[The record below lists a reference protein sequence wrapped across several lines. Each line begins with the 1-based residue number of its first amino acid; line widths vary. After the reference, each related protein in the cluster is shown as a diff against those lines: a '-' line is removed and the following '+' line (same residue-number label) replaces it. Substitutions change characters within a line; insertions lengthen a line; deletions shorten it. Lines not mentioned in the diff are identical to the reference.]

1 MTRLFKHLLFRLVA
15 CAWLLSA
22 CAQMEPRSWALT
34 PAQRES
40 QQAVIQ
46 QLLAQPL
53 QSDEAVQLAL
63 LNNASLQAL
72 LAQHQAD
79 RSDAAQQGQISNP
92 LLSLDKLRMGS
103 ELEIGR
109 MVSFGLFD
117 LLTLPQRRAVAD
129 LRVSQE
135 TLRLSTTVVEHI
147 NQVRLAW
154 VKAVA
159 AQQQLQYAN
168 QVLEAA
174 QASHSLA
181 NKMLTAGN
189 FSKLQYARQQAFEL
203 DAQAE
208 ALAAFHSQ
216 VASRE
221 HLVRLLGLND
231 AQAQSLVLPS
241 RLPDLPL
248 HALAP
253 EVIAAQVRS
262 DRLDVRLA
270 QSRFDALVLAQGYT
284 TLSSYTDIE
293 LGVRRDTVFNNTN
306 ASAAARRGVEVNMKL
321 PVFDWGNLQR
331 QSLQAQTLA
340 AGYRVEA
347 TLVQAGSHV
356 RQAYAAY
363 LNAFELVSH
372 YQQAVLPMRKVI
384 SEEQLLRYNG
394 MFLSVFDLLAD
405 SRENIGTVRMA
416 LAAQE
421 QFWLADAGLQAAL
434 MGLPSATATRSEGE
448 LR

>member
-1 MTRLFKHLLFRLVA
+1 MFNQPLLRLAALAL
-15 CAWLLSA
+15 LLSA
-22 CAQMEPRSWALT
+22 CAQFQPLNLALT

-40 QQAVIQ
+40 QQQVIQ

-63 LNNASLQAL
+63 LNSPSLQAL
-72 LAQHQAD
+72 LAQHLAD
-79 RSDAAQQGQISNP
+79 LSDAAQQGRIRNP

-117 LLTLPQRRAVAD
+117 LLSLPQRQAVAD
-129 LRVSQE
+129 QRVAQE

-181 NKMLTAGN
+181 HKMLTAGN

-208 ALAAFHSQ
+208 ALAALQAQ

-231 AQAQSLVLPS
+231 TQAYSLVLPS
-241 RLPDLPL
+241 RLPELPPQS
-248 HALAP
+248 LAP
-253 EVIAAQVRS
+253 EVIAAHVRS

-270 QSRFDALVLAQGYT
+270 QSRFDALAQAQGYT
-284 TLSSYTDIE
+284 TLSSYSDIE
-293 LGVRRDTVFNNTN
+293 LGIRRDSVFNNAN
-306 ASAAARRGVEVNMKL
+306 ASAAARRGVEINMRL

-340 AGYRVEA
+340 AGYTVEA
-347 TLVQAGSHV
+347 TLVQASSHV
-356 RQAYAAY
+356 RQAYGAY

-372 YQQAVLPMRKVI
+372 YQQAVLPLRKAI

-405 SRENIGTVRMA
+405 SREHIGTVRMA
-416 LAAQE
+416 LTAQE
-421 QFWLADAGLQAAL
+421 QFWLAEAGLQAAL
-434 MGLPSATATRSEGE
+434 MGLPNATAARTEGE
-448 LR
+448 PR